1 MIFTG
6 AAIILSRPICN
17 AHSPSRAQAGAS
29 LAFNLFGIQ
38 YMLDVS
44 RKDLVAGVAGGGTM
58 GRGIIQVLAQCG
70 VRVLVFDAKPGAAR
84 AAKES
89 IAGALSKLVEKG
101 RVKQKDAD
109 ATLGR
114 IEIVGELKALAPCH
128 LVVEAIVEV
137 LEAKREFF
145 TALEGI
151 VGEDCIIA
159 SNTSSLSVTAMAAGL
174 KKPGRVAGYHFFNP
188 VPVMKIVEV
197 VGGVMTEP
205 WVTEAL
211 TELAK
216 RYGHTPVNCQDTPG
230 FIVNHAG
237 RGFVPESLRIYQE
250 GIAEPAVIDRI
261 LVDAAGFRLG
271 PFGLMDLV
279 GLDIAHGVMKSMYD
293 QYYQEPRYRP
303 SFVSDPRVAAGLLG
317 RKTGRGWYEY
327 ENGNVVPEPES
338 SAPPARPTSVWIA
351 PDAPSL
357 KEMIG
362 RLNVKSESGAK
373 PSPDALCLVAPIGK
387 DATTAAL
394 EHGLDAERTVAV
406 DPLFGFTKRRTIMTT
421 PITKSAYRA
430 MAHGLLAADGVP
442 VSVIKDSPGF
452 VAQRV
457 VAHIVNVGCDIA
469 QQNIATPE
477 DLDRAVMLGL
487 NYPHGPLAMGDAVG
501 AAKIL
506 AVLEAMYD
514 FYKEPR
520 YRPSPWLTRRARLGV
535 SLLTPEN

>member
-1 MIFTG
+1 
-6 AAIILSRPICN
+6 
-17 AHSPSRAQAGAS
+17 
-29 LAFNLFGIQ
+29 
-38 YMLDVS
+38 MLDVS
-44 RKDLVAGVAGGGTM
+44 RKDLIAGVAGSGTM

-70 VRVLVFDAKPGAAR
+70 VRVLVYDAKAGAAQ
-84 AAKES
+84 AGKDS
-89 IAGALSKLVEKG
+89 IAQSLAKLVEKG

-114 IEIVGELKALAPCH
+114 IELVGELKALSPCH
-128 LVVEAIVEV
+128 LVVEAIIEV
-137 LEAKREFF
+137 LEVKREFF
-145 TALEGI
+145 AALEA
-151 VGEDCIIA
+151 VVSEDCIIA

-197 VGGVMTEP
+197 VGGVLTEP

-237 RGFVPESLRIYQE
+237 RGFVPESLRIYSE

-327 ENGNVVPEPES
+327 KDGNLVPEPEN
-338 SAPPARPTSVWIA
+338 SAPPARPTSVWVA
-351 PDAPSL
+351 PDAPAL
-357 KEMIG
+357 KELIA

-373 PSPDALCLVAPIGK
+373 PSPDALCLVAPLGK
-387 DATTAAL
+387 DATTSAI

-442 VSVIKDSPGF
+442 VSVIKDSAGF

-469 QQNIATPE
+469 QQNIASPE
-477 DLDRAVMLGL
+477 DLDRAVVLGL
-487 NYPHGPLAMGDAVG
+487 GYPHGPLAMGDAVG
-501 AAKIL
+501 ASRIL

-514 FYKEPR
+514 FYKDPR